1 VQGRLSS
8 VYVEHFWKPNV
19 KASVRF
25 GLRANRYDRPDSR
38 RAVPDSSSWSEP
50 TIDWEPRLS
59 LEYRCTEA
67 LALKSAWSRHHQYLM
82 QFGDD
87 LPIAFVDDSFSWILA
102 DRERVQSSFS
112 EHVVVG
118 AQVSSA
124 DFLLDVEFYRKNLQ
138 HVFENFDYRQ
148 FVRINETDNS
158 LIQYPGRAAG
168 VDVLLQ
174 KETGGLTGWL
184 SYSWSRTRILLER
197 NGKTFWM
204 PSTQDTPHNL
214 KLVGNFATGKWNF
227 SATWHYL
234 SGRPYSTPLPEALT
248 EDVVFILL
256 PPQIRNTKRLPDTH
270 RLDASVT
277 RTFSHRYFKG
287 KVGLSVFNVYNRRN
301 VWYRYFTIRN
311 GELTPVDIHVF
322 GAMPTFFLELRW

>member
-1 VQGRLSS
+1 
-8 VYVEHFWKPNV
+8 
-19 KASVRF
+19 
-25 GLRANRYDRPDSR
+25 
-38 RAVPDSSSWSEP
+38 
-50 TIDWEPRLS
+50 
-59 LEYRCTEA
+59 
-67 LALKSAWSRHHQYLM
+67 M

-87 LPIAFVDDSFSWILA
+87 LPIAFVEDSFSWILA

-118 AQVSSA
+118 AQVGSP

-148 FVRINETDNS
+148 FKRVDGVDNS
-158 LIQYPGRAAG
+158 LIQYPGRADG

-174 KETGGLTGWL
+174 KKTGGLTSWL
-184 SYSWSRTRILLER
+184 SYSWSRTQIQVVR
-197 NGKTFWM
+197 NGKSFSM

-214 KLVGNFATGKWNF
+214 KLVGNFVTGKWNF
-227 SATWHYL
+227 SATWQYL
-234 SGRPYSTPLPEALT
+234 SGRPYSTPIPEALT

-277 RTFSHRYFKG
+277 RTFSYRYLKG
-287 KVGLSVFNVYNRRN
+287 KIGLSVFNVIIAATSGIVTSPSVTASPHRSTSTYLAPCRRS
-301 VWYRYFTIRN
+301 F
-311 GELTPVDIHVF
+311 
-322 GAMPTFFLELRW
+322 